1 MYKNPGGKKRDIN
14 SIKNN
19 NAKFKPII
27 LNKYGLIIVILLYSS
42 SARKMYASIKCTQQK
57 LPVAFSIKKLQTS
70 LFIEMN
76 NSLPPRL

>member
-42 SARKMYASIKCTQQK
+42 SARIKCM
-57 LPVAFSIKKLQTS
+57 LA
-70 LFIEMN
+70 
-76 NSLPPRL
+76 